1 MVLNAVRAAGG
12 AQNVAVTESMLKA
25 VKNYHLLYNESMKKL
40 TERKRKMAVEALA
53 EADAKKKKDEQ
64 DQAKKTWEHKK
75 NEITRKLKV
84 IEEELKNDNALS
96 AAISKGSRAEDP
108 RVKESC
114 FNTIKNGQ
122 KNIQDKMEEQN
133 VLQASLVKH
142 EGKNPKC
149 KT

>member
-1 MVLNAVRAAGG
+1 MVLNSVRAAGG

-25 VKNYHLLYNESMKKL
+25 VKNSHLLYNESMKKE
-40 TERKRKMAVEALA
+40 TERKRKIAVEALA

-84 IEEELKNDNALS
+84 IEEELKNDNNALS
-96 AAISKGSRAEDP
+96 AAISRGSRAEDP

-114 FNTIKNGQ
+114 FNTIKNCQ

-142 EGKNPKC
+142 EGKKPKV
-149 KT
+149 